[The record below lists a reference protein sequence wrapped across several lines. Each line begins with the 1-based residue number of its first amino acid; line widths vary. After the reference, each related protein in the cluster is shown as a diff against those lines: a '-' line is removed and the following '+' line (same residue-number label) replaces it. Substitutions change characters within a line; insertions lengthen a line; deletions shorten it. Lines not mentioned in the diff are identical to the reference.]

1 MQNIEFFFEFAS
13 TYSYLSAMRIENLIR
28 DSKIQILWRPFLLGP
43 IFKAQGWND
52 SPFNL
57 FPAKGKHMWKDL
69 ERRSRKYGI
78 ELQIP
83 SQFPRNGLFASRIA
97 IANEQETWIP
107 SFIRETFREN
117 FAKDSDISDFHF
129 KPNWVKKR
137 GNLRK
142 VQNGGREISSSQ
154 TNGKSFCVR
163 HIWSS

>member
-28 DSKIQILWRPFLLGP
+28 DFKIQILWRPFLLGP
-43 IFKAQGWND
+43 IFKAQSWND

-69 ERRSRKYGI
+69 ERRNRKYGI

-97 IANEQETWIP
+97 ITNEQETWIP
-107 SFIRETFREN
+107 SFIR
-117 FAKDSDISDFHF
+117 
-129 KPNWVKKR
+129 
-137 GNLRK
+137 
-142 VQNGGREISSSQ
+142 
-154 TNGKSFCVR
+154 
-163 HIWSS
+163 